1 MSNIPFQS
9 IGWLSI
15 DKIEY
20 PGRSGIAFWQTIRF
34 EGLRIQLVEYS
45 NGYLAHH
52 WSQKGHIVHSLE
64 GEFKQER
71 KLN

>member
-9 IGWLSI
+9 IDWLSI
-15 DKIEY
+15 EKIEY
-20 PGRSGIAFWQTIRF
+20 PGKAEIAFWQTIRF
-34 EGLRIQLVEYS
+34 EGLRIRLVKYS
-45 NGYLAHH
+45 NGYLSDHRC
-52 WSQKGHIVHSLE
+52 QKGHIVHSLE